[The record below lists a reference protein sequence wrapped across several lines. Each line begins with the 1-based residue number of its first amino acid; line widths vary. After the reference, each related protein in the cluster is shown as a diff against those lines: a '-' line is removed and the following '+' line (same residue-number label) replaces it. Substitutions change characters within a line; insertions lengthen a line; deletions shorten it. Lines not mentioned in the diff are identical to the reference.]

1 MTGETNTIDH
11 PTARRS
17 HSRGDSYDNIEPWFE
32 KLQTI
37 PREDPGHDEVR
48 AEIIGRCLPLAD
60 HIARK
65 FTGRGEQFDDLE
77 QTARVGL
84 VLAVDRY
91 DVTRGS
97 SFLSFAIPTIMG
109 EVRRH
114 FRDRTWAVR
123 VPRRLK
129 ELQLRIGP
137 ATEELSQRLGRVPTA
152 QELADELDVDLVEV
166 TRTLVAA
173 NGYQTNSIDDITH
186 DGRDN
191 ATQPITDTLGAD
203 EPCYQLTED
212 AMAVRPLIAGLSAE
226 QRQVLIMRFY
236 EAKTQSQI
244 AEELG
249 VSQMQ
254 ISRILSRTLGT
265 LREQALAEPA
275 PHDRPVDLTA

>member
-1 MTGETNTIDH
+1 MTWESTTAAEH

-32 KLQTI
+32 KLRTL
-37 PREDPGHDEVR
+37 PSGDEHHDALRGQVIEL
-48 AEIIGRCLPLAD
+48 CLPLAD

-65 FTGRGEQFDDLE
+65 FNGRGEQYDDLE

-129 ELQLRIGP
+129 EIQLRIGP
-137 ATEELSQRLGRVPTA
+137 ATEELSQRLGRLPNA
-152 QELADELDVDLVEV
+152 REIADELEVDLVEV
-166 TRTLVAA
+166 TRTLVAG
-173 NGYQTNSIDDITH
+173 NGYQTNSIDGVTH

-191 ATQPITDTLGAD
+191 STQPITDTLGSD

-212 AMAVRPLIAGLSAE
+212 AMAVRPLIAALPAE
-226 QRQVLIMRFY
+226 ERRVLIKRFY
-236 EAKTQSQI
+236 ESKTQSEI
-244 AEELG
+244 AAELG

-254 ISRILSRTLGT
+254 VSRILSRTLAM
-265 LREQALAEPA
+265 LREQALAEP
-275 PHDRPVDLTA
+275 PQ

>member
-1 MTGETNTIDH
+1 MTEEVRT
-11 PTARRS
+11 

-32 KLQTI
+32 KLRDT
-37 PREDPGHDEVR
+37 PPGDEHAALR
-48 AEIIGRCLPLAD
+48 AHIIDLGLPLAD

-91 DVTRGS
+91 DVSRGS

-114 FRDRTWAVR
+114 FRDRTWAVH

-129 ELQLRIGP
+129 EIQLRIGP
-137 ATEELSQRLGRVPTA
+137 ATEELSQRLGRIPNA
-152 QELADELDVDLVEV
+152 RELAEELGVELAEI
-166 TRTLVAA
+166 TRTLVAG
-173 NGYQTNSIDDITH
+173 NGYQTNSIDGIT
-186 DGRDN
+186 DDDRDN
-191 ATQPITDTLGAD
+191 ATPAITEVLGAE

-212 AMAVRPLIAGLSAE
+212 AIAVRPLIAALPAE
-226 QRQVLIMRFY
+226 EREVLVMRFY
-236 EAKTQSQI
+236 ENLTQSEI
-244 AEELG
+244 AARLG

-254 ISRILSRTLGT
+254 VSRILARTLAG
-265 LREQALAEPA
+265 LREQALADPA
-275 PHDRPVDLTA
+275 RAR

>member
-1 MTGETNTIDH
+1 MTGETSTADH
-11 PTARRS
+11 PSARRS
-17 HSRGDSYDNIEPWFE
+17 HSRSDSYDNIEPWFE
-32 KLQTI
+32 KLRSL
-37 PREDPGHDEVR
+37 PAGDAHHDDLR

-91 DVTRGS
+91 DVRRGS
-97 SFLSFAIPTIMG
+97 SFLSFAIPTVMG

-129 ELQLRIGP
+129 ELQLRVGP
-137 ATEELSQRLGRVPTA
+137 ATEELSQRLGRMPTA
-152 QELADELDVDLVEV
+152 AELATELEVDVVEV
-166 TRTLVAA
+166 TRALVAA

-191 ATQPITDTLGAD
+191 ASQPITDTLGV
-203 EPCYQLTED
+203 EEHCYELTED
-212 AMAVRPLIAGLSAE
+212 AMAVRPLIAGLSSL
-226 QRQVLIMRFY
+226 QRRVLILRFY
-236 EAKTQSQI
+236 ETRTQSEI

-254 ISRILSRTLGT
+254 VSRILARTLGS
-265 LREQALAEPA
+265 LRDQALAERPA
-275 PHDRPVDLTA
+275 PDEAVAG

>member
-1 MTGETNTIDH
+1 MTE
-11 PTARRS
+11 ARTEART
-17 HSRGDSYDNIEPWFE
+17 HSQGDSYDNIEPWFE
-32 KLQTI
+32 KLRLTS
-37 PREDPGHDEVR
+37 PDDENYDELR
-48 AEIIGRCLPLAD
+48 AQVISLCLPLAD

-114 FRDRTWAVR
+114 FRDRTWAVH

-129 ELQLRIGP
+129 EIQLRIGP
-137 ATEELSQRLGRVPTA
+137 ATEELSQRLGRIPNA
-152 QELADELDVDLVEV
+152 RELAEELDVDLTEV
-166 TRTLVAA
+166 TRTLVAG
-173 NGYQTNSIDDITH
+173 NGYQTNSIDGIT
-186 DGRDN
+186 DDDRDN
-191 ATQPITDTLGAD
+191 ATPALTETLGVE

-212 AMAVRPLIAGLSAE
+212 AIAVRPLIAALPE
-226 QRQVLIMRFY
+226 EEREVLIMRFY
-236 EAKTQSQI
+236 ENMTQSEI
-244 AEELG
+244 AARLG

-254 ISRILSRTLGT
+254 VSRILARTLT
-265 LREQALAEPA
+265 SLREQALAEPE
-275 PHDRPVDLTA
+275 PVTSA

>member
-1 MTGETNTIDH
+1 MTWESTTATADR

-17 HSRGDSYDNIEPWFE
+17 HSQGDSYDNIEPWFE
-32 KLQTI
+32 KLRAL
-37 PREDPGHDEVR
+37 PPGDEHHDTLR
-48 AEIIGRCLPLAD
+48 AQVIELCLPLAD

-65 FTGRGEQFDDLE
+65 FNGRGEQFDDLE

-129 ELQLRIGP
+129 EIQLRIGP
-137 ATEELSQRLGRVPTA
+137 ATEELSQRLGRFPTA
-152 QELADELDVDLVEV
+152 HELADELDVDLVEV
-166 TRTLVAA
+166 TRTLVAG
-173 NGYQTNSIDDITH
+173 NGYQTNSIDGVTH

-191 ATQPITDTLGAD
+191 STQPITDTLGSD

-212 AMAVRPLIAGLSAE
+212 AMAVRPLIAQLPAE
-226 QRQVLIMRFY
+226 ERQVLIMRFY
-236 EAKTQSQI
+236 ESQTQGQI
-244 AEELG
+244 AEHLG

-254 ISRILSRTLGT
+254 VSRILSRTLT
-265 LREQALAEPA
+265 FLREQALAEP
-275 PHDRPVDLTA
+275 TATP